1 MTDVTPQ
8 VPRRSLPWL
17 TQGLAITLFAAVYA
31 AALLVTF
38 APPDWLGTRQAG
50 TMQPAAVASPVE

>member
-8 VPRRSLPWL
+8 VPRRNLPRL
-17 TQGLAITLFAAVYA
+17 TQGFAFGLFVAVYA

-38 APPDWLGTRQAG
+38 APPDWLGT
-50 TMQPAAVASPVE
+50 QPASAVLPVASGAAAE